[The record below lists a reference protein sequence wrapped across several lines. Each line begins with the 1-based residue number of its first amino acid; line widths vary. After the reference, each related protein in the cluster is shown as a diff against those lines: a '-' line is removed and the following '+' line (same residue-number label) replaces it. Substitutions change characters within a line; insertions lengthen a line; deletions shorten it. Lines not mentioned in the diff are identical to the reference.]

1 MAHLYLADLD
11 GYTEDEVKQHIS
23 SEYAGD
29 KSGFDYGVPS
39 AAEKEALRATLEQ
52 YDIVVAYESVGDY
65 GCDSS
70 SWFLLRHRTSGAYF
84 ENHGSHCSCYGF
96 EGQFDPEE
104 VTLEHLRS
112 DKFRFYAGRYDT
124 DGATRAQEAQ
134 QFLAGL

>member
-1 MAHLYLADLD
+1 MKHLYLADLE

-23 SEYAGD
+23 DEYAGD

-39 AAEKEALRATLEQ
+39 AAEKEALRATLGQ

-70 SWFLLRHRTSGAYF
+70 SWLLLRHRTSGAYF

-104 VTLEHLRS
+104 TTLEHLRS
-112 DKFRFYAGRYDT
+112 GKFRLYAGAYDT
-124 DGATRAQEAQ
+124 DGATRTQEVQ